1 MSEIIGLQITLLKK
15 DWQRDKIL
23 KEAGKELD
31 LSEKEFAYDL
41 ALQQIGFWKN
51 SLLLPDEVK
60 PASEWEEKASFPL
73 YKNMRNIKTEKVC
86 LILMIC

>member
-1 MSEIIGLQITLLKK
+1 MFHEGSNWSSERLLKK

-31 LSEKEFAYDL
+31 LSENEFAYDL

-51 SLLLPDEVK
+51 SLLFPHEVK
-60 PASEWEEKASFPL
+60 PESDWEEKAALPL
-73 YKNMRNIKTEKVC
+73 
-86 LILMIC
+86 